1 MYYLYIQ
8 ILEIFIHTMTV
19 LILVSGFRGFKVG
32 FNSLCAFASVNHLHL
47 HAYYLEHDLFVDT
60 CVSGLTMSLLPW
72 VFQSRIW
79 SSTSDNLSKVISYFV
94 LTREE
99 YMCTVSGLT

>member
-1 MYYLYIQ
+1 MYYWYIQ

-60 CVSGLTMSLLPW
+60 CVSGLTMSLLLW
-72 VFQSRIW
+72 VPGYFNQEFGVVYLIIFQKSFHI
-79 SSTSDNLSKVISYFV
+79 L
-94 LTREE
+94 
-99 YMCTVSGLT
+99 C